1 VNQSEDEASG
11 EQAAQR
17 RHGLAPALGRLQ
29 RRPRAGQQRL
39 ASRRQRDP
47 APVAD
52 EQALAEFGFQAADL
66 LADGRLRDR
75 DPLCR
80 AGEAALL
87 GNRYEVGKLPQLQ
100 PIGT

>member
-17 RHGLAPALGRLQ
+17 RHGLAPALGCLQ

-39 ASRRQRDP
+39 ASWRQRDP

-52 EQALAEFGFQAADL
+52 EQALAEFGFPSGRAASPSVSPIV
-66 LADGRLRDR
+66 AST
-75 DPLCR
+75 
-80 AGEAALL
+80 A
-87 GNRYEVGKLPQLQ
+87 VGS
-100 PIGT
+100 